1 MLYSGRM
8 APERFAKPQRVFFA
22 LWPDATL
29 RAPLADLALEVAR
42 ESGGRPT
49 ARNLLHLTLAF
60 LGDQPAAGVETLRGV
75 GGRIRARAFALTFDT
90 IGGFRRTGIAWL
102 GAGAPQP
109 ELEALQGELATALRA
124 SGFVLD
130 ARPYA
135 PHLTLARHCAVT
147 PERRLPQ
154 PLCWRVSS
162 FVLVESAPG
171 RGGPEYRTLADWPL
185 AAA

>member
-8 APERFAKPQRVFFA
+8 APERLAKPQRVFFA
-22 LWPDATL
+22 LWPDAPL
-29 RAPLADLALEVAR
+29 RAALADLALEVAR

-60 LGDQPAAGVETLRGV
+60 LGDQPAGRVETLRGV
-75 GGRIRARAFALTFDT
+75 GAGIRARAFALTFDT

-102 GAGAPQP
+102 GAAAPQP
-109 ELEALQGELATALRA
+109 ELEALQGELAAALRA

-130 ARPYA
+130 ARAYA
-135 PHLTLARHCAVT
+135 PHLTLARRCVVA
-147 PERRLPQ
+147 PEHRLPQ

-162 FVLVESAPG
+162 FVLVESEPG

-185 AAA
+185 AVA